1 MPSTFGG
8 CPKLPDC
15 QNRQKTGFLQQII
28 QTGEESAA
36 KIARIIG

>member
-1 MPSTFGG
+1 MIVVAG
-8 CPKLPDC
+8 CPKLPDRG
-15 QNRQKTGFLQQII
+15 NRQKTCFLQQII